1 MLLQAGPT
9 ASGNPAMRPA
19 FLITVLMI
27 LFLTLHTD
35 WSSRQAGQVE
45 LHTGAAIAS
54 SPLADARKSIHEQ
67 IIYELSVGNER
78 LERENAALRQ
88 HVLDIRRAARSAG
101 LKLNSTMTFLP
112 IPGLEDIL
120 TVPHTTRSHAEKPS
134 LDAGKND
141 TKSAGHAAKKVGSH
155 TNGT

>member
-1 MLLQAGPT
+1 
-9 ASGNPAMRPA
+9 MRPA

-54 SPLADARKSIHEQ
+54 SPATDARKPIHEQ
-67 IIYELSVGNER
+67 IIYELSIGNER

-101 LKLNSTMTFLP
+101 LQLNSTMTFLP

-120 TVPHTTRSHAEKPS
+120 TLPPRIRSHAEESS
-134 LDAGKND
+134 LDAGRNG
-141 TKSAGHAAKKVGSH
+141 TQAAAHAANNVSSH
-155 TNGT
+155 TN